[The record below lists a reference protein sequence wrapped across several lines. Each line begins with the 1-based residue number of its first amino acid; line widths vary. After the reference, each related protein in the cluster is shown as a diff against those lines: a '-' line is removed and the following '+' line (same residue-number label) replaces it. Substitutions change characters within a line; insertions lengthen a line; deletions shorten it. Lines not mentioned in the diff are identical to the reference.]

1 MTDRKKLGE
10 IMVELGILSPDE
22 LDRILYALR
31 QRRQHAKFGQV
42 AKAMGLVCEEHILA
56 ALAVQMR
63 LFPRVHE
70 LSLAKILGRLRQ
82 PNITPVQFSPLTSPR
97 HTP

>member
-1 MTDRKKLGE
+1 MVDRKKLGE
-10 IMVELGILSPDE
+10 ILVELGVLSPDQ
-22 LDRILYALR
+22 LDRVLHAMR

-42 AKAMGLVCEEHILA
+42 AKSMGLICEEHILA

-82 PNITPVQFSPLTSPR
+82 PNITPVQFTPLTSHR